1 MLFLR
6 KERVMQKHP
15 EKRMIKEPLSKETPN
30 FTKPVWGTLNMTC
43 EECNYNGQ
51 DIDTF
56 PCAKCHT
63 RH

>member
-1 MLFLR
+1 ML
-6 KERVMQKHP
+6 KNHSKKV
-15 EKRMIKEPLSKETPN
+15 IKEKLSKEVPN
-30 FTKPVWGTLNMTC
+30 FTKPVWGDLQMSC
-43 EECNYNGQ
+43 EDCNYNGQ